1 MCVWGGGGNFTPC
14 WFSLNNGKSCYSW
27 HFIRNF
33 QAKFDIPNLSQSPD
47 IGQNLGSISVFW
59 FSGQSIIKENCH
71 NSRNSDDIEMKL
83 GPATKLNKKNKTA
96 SRNFDDD
103 AMSANCD
110 VIVFFPIYSQFGAT
124 RKPDSSRIVCETYIF
139 INSNLSYKN

>member
-1 MCVWGGGGNFTPC
+1 MCLGGNFTPC
-14 WFSLNNGKSCYSW
+14 WFSLNNSETVKLW

-47 IGQNLGSISVFW
+47 IGQNSDGSISVFW

-71 NSRNSDDIEMKL
+71 NSRTSHDIEMKL
-83 GPATKLNKKNKTA
+83 GPVTKLNKKNKTA

-110 VIVFFPIYSQFGAT
+110 VIVVFPIYSQFGAT
-124 RKPDSSRIVCETYIF
+124 RKPDSRRIVCETYIF